1 MQHDAMVRSLK
12 SLKLH
17 GMAQAV
23 AELAEQGAPAYQA
36 AQNVLG
42 DLLTHQSPT

>member
-23 AELAEQGAPAYQA
+23 AELAEQGERWPRAVGQFLGIYKW
-36 AQNVLG
+36 VLRG
-42 DLLTHQSPT
+42 